1 MAQNEARKLYVD
13 YFETDDKEGLD
24 FLADAELPAL
34 GEIYENF
41 QLARVDRSALQTCI
55 DLVMKLKLQRLV

>member
-34 GEIYENF
+34 GEVYENF

-55 DLVMKLKLQRLV
+55 DLVMKLKLQRPV